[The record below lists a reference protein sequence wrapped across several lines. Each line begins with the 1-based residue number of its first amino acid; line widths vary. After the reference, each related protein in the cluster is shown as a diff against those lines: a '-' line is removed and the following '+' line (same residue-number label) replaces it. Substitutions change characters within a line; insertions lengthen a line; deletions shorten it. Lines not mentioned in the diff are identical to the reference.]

1 MTTAGVAPLL
11 AVTLIFRS
19 KPAFESLSL
28 THVVDSV
35 TTFLDSAV
43 ELPIKKA
50 CQFNSTRLLDRIWD
64 SSIELA
70 ASSDTSWSIRN
81 LLQTETHYRGFQ
93 FTFSI
98 VKAIQLRN
106 LEMIQWL
113 CEHFPAL
120 MVVQKCVE
128 EAAAVGSIEI
138 LQYLLEKGV
147 NVNALDDEDEDNE
160 GKTHTID
167 WGYEDAAKA
176 AAAGHSEVVMWLYEN
191 AGSDVRNDEETLKAV
206 VASGDVTLLRWLLQ
220 RLTIVPCKGVHDAA
234 ANGHITMLEFLT
246 EEGYI
251 QDDTVGLLLKAAD
264 AGQMAVVRWIIDR
277 DWSMDTSSDQESD
290 DAGSP
295 FDDDLHSRKHIT
307 SVGGEASLAI
317 HNAAVNGHLDV
328 AKYLHARVDWPLN
341 ANDETIELARHCP
354 IIEQV
359 KYLGLNIEAKRVSG
373 ATMLLATTK
382 GLLDV
387 VQWLYTTYSSDPTLN
402 LFWSCNQD
410 TKQHES
416 VLDAAATNGHFE
428 VLQYLHEAA
437 KDVTEENKNKRRRLR
452 KYPDMT
458 LGQPIYMYPSS
469 PRETELQTE
478 PSKPGYTTAAMDGAA
493 GNGHLNVLRWL
504 LENESKGC
512 TMQAMSLAARNG
524 HFEVVQWLCDN
535 IQKDWIASAMDSAAS
550 GGHIEILEWL
560 HERGFQC
567 SVYAMDGAA
576 SGGHLEAVKW
586 LQDHRSEGC
595 TKAAMDGAV
604 SCGALR
610 LVKWLHENRSEGCT
624 RSAFYKAALLGHL
637 DVIKWLLENYSEEFP
652 PFAMENA
659 ALSLSFEVVL
669 FLHRAKRGGCS
680 SAAKIVRYLSLDM
693 LRWLHENYRE
703 AMLENGGLL

>member
-35 TTFLDSAV
+35 TTFLDSAL

-160 GKTHTID
+160 G
-167 WGYEDAAKA
+167 
-176 AAAGHSEVVMWLYEN
+176 
-191 AGSDVRNDEETLKAV
+191 
-206 VASGDVTLLRWLLQ
+206 
-220 RLTIVPCKGVHDAA
+220 VHDAA

-264 AGQMAVVRWIIDR
+264 A
-277 DWSMDTSSDQESD
+277 
-290 DAGSP
+290 
-295 FDDDLHSRKHIT
+295 
-307 SVGGEASLAI
+307 
-317 HNAAVNGHLDV
+317 
-328 AKYLHARVDWPLN
+328 
-341 ANDETIELARHCP
+341 
-354 IIEQV
+354 
-359 KYLGLNIEAKRVSG
+359 
-373 ATMLLATTK
+373 
-382 GLLDV
+382 
-387 VQWLYTTYSSDPTLN
+387 
-402 LFWSCNQD
+402 
-410 TKQHES
+410 
-416 VLDAAATNGHFE
+416 
-428 VLQYLHEAA
+428 
-437 KDVTEENKNKRRRLR
+437 
-452 KYPDMT
+452 
-458 LGQPIYMYPSS
+458 GQPIYMYPSS

-504 LENESKGC
+504 LENESEGC
-512 TMQAMSLAARNG
+512 TTQAMSLAARNG

-567 SVYAMDGAA
+567 SVDAMDGAA

-703 AMLENGGLL
+703 AMLENGGLFFLSYHYPSN